1 MSDLKFKGAIFD
13 LDGTLACTLPDLQ
26 YSLNTMLRTVGY
38 PELDEAGVLRS
49 VNYTVRKFVR
59 LSLPEEVQSDEAEV
73 DRCLEI
79 YTGIYSEHFC
89 DHTYIYEGLA
99 DAIAKMKAA
108 GVRLAVNTNKA
119 HDHASAMIEN
129 LCPPGTFEI
138 ILGAGI
144 FKGKPDPTGAFHIAE
159 KFGLKPEEFCY
170 IGDSNVD
177 METAG
182 NAGMRAVGVSWG
194 YRDETVLRETGADV
208 IVHSAQDILDL
219 YGL

>member
-59 LSLPEEVQSDEAEV
+59 LSLLEEVQSDEAEV

-119 HDHASAMIEN
+119 HGHASAMIEK

-138 ILGAGI
+138 IIGAGI

>member
-119 HDHASAMIEN
+119 HGHASAMIEK

-138 ILGAGI
+138 IIGAGI

-159 KFGLKPEEFCY
+159 KFGLKPEEICY